1 MQRRGALEAVV
12 THAGAIL
19 SLTPVLAVIACFACA
34 SPRLFRAEAPPSAAE
49 PAPKSSNASDPSSII
64 GDRAAIVWASQTGSP
79 RWGSDDPRRLPGCVG
94 YERPLARVAA
104 AIAAARA
111 RGSEASDM
119 KEVELLLRSMGS
131 PLVWPRVWM
140 LEGQALDEEHLLG
153 EWERWV
159 SLEQSVGQRRC
170 GIARGSAGAGR
181 EVVVAVVVDALA
193 DLAPLPLRARVGQ
206 WLRLDARLLAAAR
219 AGRLVLM
226 GPDQSPRSVPST
238 LDGVALHSAFS
249 LDQPGFWRLQVLLD
263 VGSGPQPALEAWVFV
278 DAEPDLEVASSVA
291 PGESAAPPRDSNPD
305 QLRAALWSM
314 IDGVRRSQGL
324 PSLRR
329 DDRLDRV
336 AQTHVASMLSSGKTA
351 HDAGDGLPI
360 ERVAR
365 AGLVARRVGENVA
378 RARSL
383 ERAHQVLWDSPS
395 HRGNLIDARYEAV
408 GIGVA
413 RTGAGDILVCE
424 LFAEYGAGTPP
435 PGPAASLPQ
444 GASTGAASRSSSWIW
459 SRSSA
464 RRIE

>member
-1 MQRRGALEAVV
+1 MEGGVLR
-12 THAGAIL
+12 AGAIL
-19 SLTPVLAVIACFACA
+19 SLVHALAVIAGFACTM
-34 SPRLFRAEAPPSAAE
+34 PRSQAPLPTSAVE
-49 PAPKSSNASDPSSII
+49 PAPESSSDKGPSSII

-79 RWGSDDPRRLPGCVG
+79 RWGTDESWRLPGCVA

-111 RGSEASDM
+111 RGGEASDM
-119 KEVELLLRSMGS
+119 REVELLLRSMGS
-131 PLVWPRVWM
+131 PHVWPRVWM
-140 LEGQALDEEHLLG
+140 LEGQALDEEHVLG

-170 GIARGSAGAGR
+170 GVARASAGAGR
-181 EVVVAVVVDALA
+181 GVVVAVVVDMLA

-219 AGRLVLM
+219 AGRLMLM

-238 LDGVALHSAFS
+238 LDGEAFRSAFS

-263 VGSGPQPALEAWVFV
+263 VGSGPQPALEAWIFV
-278 DAEPDLEVASSVA
+278 DREPDLAVASSVA
-291 PGESAAPPRDSNPD
+291 PGESAVPPRDSTPD
-305 QLRAALWSM
+305 QLRAALWAM

-329 DDRLDRV
+329 DDRLDAV
-336 AQTHVASMLSSGKTA
+336 AQAHVASMLSSGRTA

-365 AGLVARRVGENVA
+365 AGLVAHRVGENVA

-383 ERAHQVLWDSPS
+383 ERAHQLLWDSPS
-395 HRGNLIDARYEAV
+395 HRGNLIDASFEAV

-413 RTGAGDILVCE
+413 RTGVGDVLVCQ
-424 LFAEYGAGTPP
+424 LFADYGA
-435 PGPAASLPQ
+435 
-444 GASTGAASRSSSWIW
+444 
-459 SRSSA
+459 
-464 RRIE
+464 

>member
-1 MQRRGALEAVV
+1 MEAGVPR
-12 THAGAIL
+12 AGAIL
-19 SLTPVLAVIACFACA
+19 NLAHALAAIACFACTT
-34 SPRLFRAEAPPSAAE
+34 PRVSQALVPMSAVE
-49 PAPKSSNASDPSSII
+49 PVPESSSDNGPSSII

-79 RWGSDDPRRLPGCVG
+79 RWGTDEPWRLPGCVA

-131 PLVWPRVWM
+131 PHVWPRVWM
-140 LEGQALDEEHLLG
+140 LEGQALDEEHVLG
-153 EWERWV
+153 EWESWV
-159 SLEQSVGQRRC
+159 SLEQSMGQRRC
-170 GIARGSAGAGR
+170 GIARASAGAGR
-181 EVVVAVVVDALA
+181 GVVVAVVVDALA

-219 AGRLVLM
+219 AGRLLLM

-238 LDGVALHSAFS
+238 LDGAAFHAAFS
-249 LDQPGFWRLQVLLD
+249 LDQPGFWRLQLLLD
-263 VGSGPQPALEAWVFV
+263 VGSGPQPALEAWIFV
-278 DAEPDLEVASSVA
+278 DIEPDLEVISSVA
-291 PGESAAPPRDSNPD
+291 PGENAAPPRSSTPD
-305 QLRAALWSM
+305 QLRAALWAM
-314 IDGVRRSQGL
+314 IDSVRRSQGL

-329 DDRLDRV
+329 DDRLDAV
-336 AQTHVASMLSSGKTA
+336 AQAHVASMLSSGRTA

-365 AGLVARRVGENVA
+365 AGLVAQRVGENVA

-395 HRGNLIDARYEAV
+395 HRGNLIDAGYDAV

-413 RTGAGDILVCE
+413 RTGVGDILVCE
-424 LFAEYGAGTPP
+424 LFADYGGVSPVPA
-435 PGPAASLPQ
+435 PAASLPK

-459 SRSSA
+459 SRPSA